1 MASFSEPDRIHEVL
15 TGAGFTD
22 IDVNP
27 VTLRTCWGRDA
38 PDAVDFYL
46 SRTPGL
52 TVPGATREEMAACC
66 GRTGPSGASCWAPGC
81 GSSPGP
87 SPRSARE
94 ARPWQRGGPKR
105 AQEASAGM
113 ISEPYVSIVAS
124 FASCMS

>member
-1 MASFSEPDRIHEVL
+1 MADAMASFSEPDRIHEVL

-52 TVPGATREEMAACC
+52 TVPGATREEMAAVLRPY
-66 GRTGPSGASCWAPGC
+66 GSERGVVLGAGVWIITGTLT
-81 GSSPGP
+81 
-87 SPRSARE
+87 AR
-94 ARPWQRGGPKR
+94 RP
-105 AQEASAGM
+105 
-113 ISEPYVSIVAS
+113 
-124 FASCMS
+124 